1 MTHCPHPKDEQRY
14 ERAKEVPDIKL
25 TPVKSNP
32 SFTGAYGE
40 WNGTGTLPEIIVDI
54 HTKKGLESYQIAQCF
69 TGKVVLCFNQGGLA
83 GCEKHETLKKVV
95 KLK

>member
-1 MTHCPHPKDEQRY
+1 MT
-14 ERAKEVPDIKL
+14 KEYSI
-25 TPVKSNP
+25 PVGEYVFGKGRTKYGTDFATDKSDQ
-32 SFTGAYGE
+32 
-40 WNGTGTLPEIIVDI
+40 IVVDI

>member
-1 MTHCPHPKDEQRY
+1 MTKTDPKVDALM
-14 ERAKEVPDIKL
+14 ERAFK
-25 TPVKSNP
+25 T
-32 SFTGAYGE
+32 
-40 WNGTGTLPEIIVDI
+40 PEIIVLDI